1 VQLASAFTRRLGVEP
16 QVAETGAT
24 GDEWKLDV
32 VRRVDAAEP
41 RMKFVKRVL
50 QCYML
55 LGLETAF
62 AEPGDGK
69 ADRGTKHH
77 RAGKKQR

>member
-1 VQLASAFTRRLGVEP
+1 
-16 QVAETGAT
+16 
-24 GDEWKLDV
+24 
-32 VRRVDAAEP
+32 
-41 RMKFVKRVL
+41 MKFVKRVL